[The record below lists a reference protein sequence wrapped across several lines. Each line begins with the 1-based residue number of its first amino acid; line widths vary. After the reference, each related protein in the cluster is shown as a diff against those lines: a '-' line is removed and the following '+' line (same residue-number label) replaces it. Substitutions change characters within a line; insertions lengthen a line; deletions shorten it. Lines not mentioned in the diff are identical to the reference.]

1 MKLKLT
7 VKEKDSDDIITS
19 EIVDIPQEVV
29 NNEIPILFKHENG
42 LMSLVDTKMLYY
54 NANNNRYEVSLVKTK
69 QEDDNLGVI

>member
-29 NNEIPILFKHENG
+29 SNKIPIIFKDENG
-42 LMSLVDTKMLYY
+42 FTSLIDTKMLYY
-54 NANNNRYEVSLVKTK
+54 NANNNRYEASLIKIKT
-69 QEDDNLGVI
+69 QDNDLGVI